1 MKSLQQPDL
10 LAVQHPCRAAVQKG
24 RDHNCTVNLDLCGEA
39 EGVVLPN
46 SLVQASK
53 SAARPGKSV
62 VKVFVNGGI
71 VGNKI

>member
-1 MKSLQQPDL
+1 M
-10 LAVQHPCRAAVQKG
+10 
-24 RDHNCTVNLDLCGEA
+24 
-39 EGVVLPN
+39 VLPN

-71 VGNKI
+71 VGNYATQVGEMLN

>member
-1 MKSLQQPDL
+1 M
-10 LAVQHPCRAAVQKG
+10 
-24 RDHNCTVNLDLCGEA
+24 VNLDLCGEA

-71 VGNKI
+71 VGNYSTQVGEMLN